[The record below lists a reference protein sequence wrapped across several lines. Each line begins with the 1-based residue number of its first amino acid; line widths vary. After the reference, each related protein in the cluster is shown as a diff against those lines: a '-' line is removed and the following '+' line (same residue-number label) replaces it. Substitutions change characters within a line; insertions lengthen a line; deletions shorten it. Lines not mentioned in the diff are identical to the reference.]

1 MVSLPLS
8 RLLLLAAILAAV
20 LGWAG
25 VARVAGG
32 SDEPAVEIVNAS
44 GTLQVTNSGAGQAIF
59 QAAGLAPGGSVTGT
73 VQLSNTGTLAG
84 DLSLAQ
90 LDVQDQPGPNGG
102 LLSSAVQLAVQDIT
116 GGSSI
121 PVFSGQLGGLG
132 TRPLGNIGAG
142 GSRTYRFT
150 ATLPNTGTPA
160 GPTAGDNAYE
170 GSRVTVRYVWT
181 ATAPDETGGG
191 ETGGG
196 ETGGGTGGTGGGT
209 GGTGGTGGPI
219 VAPVVKIKV
228 NSKKLLKR
236 GVLDVSA
243 TCDIACRVSTYAQL
257 PKAKGARKAAKTR
270 ARTALLS
277 TPGRA
282 GRIRLKLSRKSK
294 RQLMVALRKKR
305 RVVLQVK
312 LTARPAAGGPSRAY
326 TRKVAVKRP
335 RPRRR

>member
-8 RLLLLAAILAAV
+8 RVLLLAAILAAV
-20 LGWAG
+20 LSWAG
-25 VARVAGG
+25 AARVASG
-32 SDEPAVEIVNAS
+32 SDEPAVEIMNAS

-59 QAAGLAPGGSVTGT
+59 QAAGLAPGRSVTGT

-142 GSRTYRFT
+142 GSRSYRFT

-160 GPTAGDNAYE
+160 GPTAGDNAFE
-170 GSRVTVRYVWT
+170 GSRLTVRYVWT

-191 ETGGG
+191 S
-196 ETGGGTGGTGGGT
+196 
-209 GGTGGTGGPI
+209 GGPS

-277 TPGRA
+277 TPGKA

-294 RQLMVALRKKR
+294 RQLMAALRKKR

-326 TRKVAVKRP
+326 TRKVSVKRP
-335 RPRRR
+335 QRR